1 MGNLKH
7 LVQVIAKLRS
17 PEGCPWDRA
26 QTLQSMRSYLIEETY
41 EVLEAIGLSD
51 DDPVRPALLTEE
63 LGDLLFNVLM
73 LIQIASDAGDTSLQ
87 QVVARI
93 TDKMITRHPHVF
105 GPDGQDAAG
114 GSLEAWEAIK
124 ARRKTRKSRLDGIPQ
139 ALPALL
145 RAHRQGEKAGL
156 VGFDWSHH
164 DGVFAKMHEEEA
176 ELREALAGGSPER
189 IASEYGDLLMAT
201 ASLGRH
207 IGASPEDALQDA
219 NARFRAR
226 FAEMEAIAR
235 QRGEDLA
242 ELDDEAL
249 DGLWETAKRALSTS
263 RQT

>member
-1 MGNLKH
+1 MRNLER
-7 LVQVIAKLRS
+7 LVQVIATLRG
-17 PEGCPWDRA
+17 PNGCSWDRA
-26 QTLQSMRSYLIEETY
+26 QTLHSMRSYLVEETY
-41 EVLEAIGLSD
+41 EVLEAIGLSS

-73 LIQIASDAGDTSLQ
+73 LIQIASDTGDSSLQ
-87 QVVARI
+87 EVVARI

-105 GPDGQDAAG
+105 DPDQRNVEG
-114 GSLEAWEAIK
+114 GSLAVWETIK
-124 ARRKTRKSRLDGIPQ
+124 ARKKSRTSRLDGIPP

-164 DGVFAKMHEEEA
+164 DGVFAKIHEEES
-176 ELREALAGGSPER
+176 ELREALESGSPDR

-207 IGASPEDALQDA
+207 IGTSPEDALQDA
-219 NARFRAR
+219 NDRFRER
-226 FAEMEAIAR
+226 FAGMEAIAR
-235 QRGEDLA
+235 QQGKDLA

-249 DGLWETAKRALSTS
+249 DALWEAAKRALRSAG
-263 RQT
+263 QT